1 MAHESGKAYSFT
13 LLAAERKGRYTKM
26 PVRLV
31 IERGPYAGL
40 PQRDVL
46 RWARAMLA
54 AVDLSRAELSLVLT
68 DDERIH
74 ELNRTYRNKD
84 KPTDVLAFAQREGE
98 LGESAG
104 RLLGDVVVSIPTA
117 RRQAKARRRAV
128 TAEVTMLIA
137 HGLLH
142 LIGYDHQTEAEDR
155 VMRRET
161 RRLCAA
167 ARTAALPAKMPNVNG
182 NSRKAN
188 EAARDGQA
196 GRARSTR
203 RTAR

>member
-1 MAHESGKAYSFT
+1 
-13 LLAAERKGRYTKM
+13 M

-31 IERGPYAGL
+31 IEGGPYAEL

-74 ELNRTYRNKD
+74 ELNRTYRHKD

-104 RLLGDVVVSIPTA
+104 RILGDVVVSIPTA

-142 LIGYDHQTEAEDR
+142 LLGYDHQTDAEDR
-155 VMRRET
+155 LMRRET

-167 ARTAALPAKMPNVNG
+167 AQTAQTGTAPVAKGPK
-182 NSRKAN
+182 RKA
-188 EAARDGQA
+188 
-196 GRARSTR
+196 
-203 RTAR
+203 